1 LLRAE
6 QRAPATA
13 AESLGVQ
20 VAEQLLQQG
29 AAEILRAVYGET
41 GHP

>member
-1 LLRAE
+1 
-6 QRAPATA
+6 
-13 AESLGVQ
+13 VQ